1 MTNVMI
7 DALDT
12 EKLVTEALERVKDDL
27 AALRP
32 EELVQV
38 NLDIKQAV
46 STIIGALPEIRALR
60 DRFVT
65 ELPTFNMEAFDK
77 LEDYAWAL
85 SYAQALHLTATGP
98 SDDLESLNED
108 AIRLRDRLL
117 ADATSLSKHGLLD
130 GAPLAEL
137 KGVNGYKNLAQDL
150 QVLATMMQA
159 AWPTI
164 QGKCP
169 TRAEDLPLALR
180 TSARLFRVV
189 GLREQGPAQI
199 EAAAD
204 RRQRAFTLTLR
215 VYEDVRRAVG
225 YLRARQGDAETIA
238 PTLFPGKAKFGKKEK
253 PEEKPADGQPPAG
266 TPPTAPP
273 AVVAPA
279 APASQPVVPGLSGN
293 NGPFMS

>member
-1 MTNVMI
+1 MSMTNI
-7 DALDT
+7 EDLHN

-46 STIIGALPEIRALR
+46 STIVGALPEIRALR
-60 DRFVT
+60 ERFVA
-65 ELPTFNMEAFDK
+65 ELPTFNMSEFDK

-85 SYAQALHLTATGP
+85 SYAQALHLTANG
-98 SDDLESLNED
+98 SNHDLELLNEE
-108 AIRLRDRLL
+108 AIKLRDRLL

-130 GAPLAEL
+130 GTPLAEL
-137 KGVNGYKNLAQDL
+137 KGVNGYKNVAQDL
-150 QVLATMMQA
+150 QVLATMLQA
-159 AWPTI
+159 VWPSI
-164 QGKCP
+164 QGKSP
-169 TRAEDLPLALR
+169 TQAEDLPLALR

-215 VYEDVRRAVG
+215 VYEDVRRAVA

-238 PTLFPGKAKFGKKEK
+238 PTLFTGKAKFGKKEK
-253 PEEKPADGQPPAG
+253 PEEPVDVPAPAG
-266 TPPTAPP
+266 GTVSVAPVVSSGTAAVTAPSGS
-273 AVVAPA
+273 APA
-279 APASQPVVPGLSGN
+279 GN